1 MTDEDRL
8 LVAARKLESRAL
20 AEIHDRFYPDLY
32 RYLVYRTGDEHTAD
46 DLSSEVFMRLLEAL
60 QSGKGPDVL
69 RPWLFGV
76 AGHLV
81 ADHFRRAARRPQ
93 VELSEDLSS
102 PDGDPA
108 KEAGVNLRIGAVRL
122 ALQQLTDDFSG
133 QPGGR
138 ERHYPLEW
146 VYGERAGRR
155 VLECVGLPDP
165 ALHYVMDWEYWIRLG
180 LALAPDRVCVIYE
193 PLSVVRTWPG
203 TKTLTGIEAICDE
216 HRQVLAKLFA
226 GGALPSHLQLLKDE
240 SLAGTYIKQSYL
252 QWQAGRGADARRS
265 LAQARALGPASK
277 GSRLRGAWLWAR
289 TLLPYWVYDSWQ
301 KRGRR

>member
-32 RYLVYRTGDEHTAD
+32 RYLVYRTGDEHAAD

-108 KEAGVNLRIGAVRL
+108 KEAGMSLRTGAVRL
-122 ALQQLTDDFSG
+122 ALQQLTDE
-133 QPGGR
+133 QQ
-138 ERHYPLEW
+138 
-146 VYGERAGRR
+146 
-155 VLECVGLPDP
+155 
-165 ALHYVMDWEYWIRLG
+165 
-180 LALAPDRVCVIYE
+180 
-193 PLSVVRTWPG
+193 
-203 TKTLTGIEAICDE
+203 
-216 HRQVLAKLFA
+216 QVLALRFEQGRSVADTAELLNKSVTA
-226 GGALPSHLQLLKDE
+226 VKQLQFRAVAAMRRQLGE
-240 SLAGTYIKQSYL
+240 
-252 QWQAGRGADARRS
+252 WQ
-265 LAQARALGPASK
+265 
-277 GSRLRGAWLWAR
+277 
-289 TLLPYWVYDSWQ
+289 
-301 KRGRR
+301 